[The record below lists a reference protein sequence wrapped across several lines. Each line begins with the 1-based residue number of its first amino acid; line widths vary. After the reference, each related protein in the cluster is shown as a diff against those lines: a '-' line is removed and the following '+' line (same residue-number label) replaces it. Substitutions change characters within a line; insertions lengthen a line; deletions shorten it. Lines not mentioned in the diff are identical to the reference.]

1 MVRKRQEVERPA
13 PEDRRV
19 QVPTVPRDRVSER
32 KAEADRVLKALA
44 AGENMPETDPDTEPL
59 SEDELADRELGREL
73 PPRVWPGNQAPT
85 RNLRQKLVN
94 ASGRPLEAPYAPQT
108 PRMPPQAQKPQ
119 ERSSQAPPQGL
130 HGLVVD
136 AVNIYRVQGFSD
148 DQALQMAKAYAILEC
163 GNVLVQIRDLLANL
177 TGQSV
182 EP

>member
-1 MVRKRQEVERPA
+1 MVRKRQEVERLA

-19 QVPTVPRDRVSER
+19 QAPTVPRDRVSER
-32 KAEADRVLKALA
+32 RAEADRVLKALA

-59 SEDELADRELGREL
+59 SDDELADRELHRDV
-73 PPRVWPGNQAPT
+73 PWPQNTAPT

-94 ASGRPLEAPYAPQT
+94 ASGRPLEAPYAPKA
-108 PRMPPQAQKPQ
+108 PRMPPQAPTPR
-119 ERSSQAPPQGL
+119 EQANPVQTQGIQGL

-136 AVNIYRVQGFSD
+136 AVNIYRAQGFSD

-163 GNVLVQIRDLLANL
+163 GNVLVQIRDLIANL
-177 TGQSV
+177 TEQRV